1 MRRSMEEMKKAVIG
15 DKNKKEPKVFI
26 MISTY
31 WKASQLLIDFK
42 PDINTVKKDLEY
54 VMNTVTNFQEK
65 CNQLSYD
72 TDLIM
77 DTREPQSFKKNKNI
91 DEELTSYLDRINKEI
106 ERGSELFIH

>member
-1 MRRSMEEMKKAVIG
+1 MEEMKKAVIG

-31 WKASQLLIDFK
+31 WKSNQLLIDFK

-65 CNQLSYD
+65 CNQLSFD
-72 TDLIM
+72 SDIVM
-77 DTREPQSFKKNKNI
+77 DQRDIQCFKKNKSI

-106 ERGSELFIH
+106 ERGSELFIY